1 VWALAAVIATV
12 AGWLLSPITFVH
24 SNMGFIGLKALPAA
38 VVGGFGSMPGAIV
51 GGIVIGVVEGLA
63 GFWLPEGFKDI
74 ADPACAAMLDRFNIA
89 DMNRATAGHYA
100 KITAALRRKNQLIGT
115 NDLWIAAAALAH
127 DFPLV
132 TNNTAHFERVP
143 GLQLISY

>member
-1 VWALAAVIATV
+1 MSDLLFDTCFLIDLEREMRRGAGKAHDFLQQHATDMPWVTWTV
-12 AGWLLSPITFVH
+12 AGEF
-24 SNMGFIGLKALPAA
+24 A
-38 VVGGFGSMPGAIV
+38 
-51 GGIVIGVVEGLA
+51 
-63 GFWLPEGFKDI
+63 EGFQDI